1 MTSRATLGEIR
12 IAACQVCTN
21 QGFKSLV
28 PLPGTH
34 GPFLYYQMLLSKERY
49 RALGIGSTFLEVNKR
64 DTERFGVLV
73 PPTLDQQI
81 RLAGILSTV
90 DEAIDQTE
98 ALIAKTMQIKAGL
111 LHDLFTRGVIAD
123 GKLRPPC
130 EEAPQLYKESPVGW
144 IPTSWKTLRLEAI
157 ADSVID
163 GPFGSNLKSEHYIEG
178 EGVRVVR
185 LQNIQDGHYN
195 DSDKAFVSEKY
206 AAGLIRHQVMPGDIL
221 IAALGEDNNPVG
233 RACCYPAD
241 LPAAIN
247 KADCFRLRCKRNLAA
262 NAFVM
267 EFLNTARAKE
277 QIRRYEQGV
286 TRRRINLSNLKRI
299 IVALPGPEEQES
311 INEATRMTSGYMA
324 GYLDELQKL
333 KMVKQGLMQDLLSGP
348 VRACATA
355 APEIAKVAANV

>member
-1 MTSRATLGEIR
+1 
-12 IAACQVCTN
+12 
-21 QGFKSLV
+21 
-28 PLPGTH
+28 
-34 GPFLYYQMLLSKERY
+34 MLLSKERY

-64 DTERFGVLV
+64 DTERFEVLV
-73 PPTLDQQI
+73 PPTLGQQI

-98 ALIAKTMQIKAGL
+98 ALIAKTLQIKAGL
-111 LHDLFTRGVIAD
+111 LHDLFTRGVIAN
-123 GKLRPPC
+123 GKLRPPR

-144 IPTSWKTLRLEAI
+144 IPTSWKTLRLGAI
-157 ADSVID
+157 ADSLID

-178 EGVRVVR
+178 EGVRVIR

-221 IAALGEDNNPVG
+221 IAALGEDSNPVG
-233 RACCYPAD
+233 RACCYPAGF
-241 LPAAIN
+241 PAAIN

-277 QIRRYEQGV
+277 QLRRYEQGV

-299 IVALPGPEEQES
+299 IVALPGTEEQES
-311 INEATRMTSGYMA
+311 INDATRITSGHMA

-355 APEIAKVAANV
+355 SPEIARVAANV